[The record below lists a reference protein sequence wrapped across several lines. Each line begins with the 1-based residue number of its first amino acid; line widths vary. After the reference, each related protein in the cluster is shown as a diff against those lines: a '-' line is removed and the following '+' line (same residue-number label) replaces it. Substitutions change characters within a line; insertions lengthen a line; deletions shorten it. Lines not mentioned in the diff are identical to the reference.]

1 MTYTCVASS
10 QATLLQR
17 KKDILLCLGC
27 ASHGLLIFCFFFF
40 SLSRLP
46 HVSSMIQVFRT
57 SCILDHLGTLCLMLY
72 MYYVFSHVLLRFND
86 VFLSNPRHYNL
97 TDSNGKVL
105 LTAKPFE
112 SYILSYF
119 ATPRLHKSNTKQSSM

>member
-1 MTYTCVASS
+1 MC
-10 QATLLQR
+10 LQR
-17 KKDILLCLGC
+17 SKASEQVAFWIILALFSYVLF
-27 ASHGLLIFCFFFF
+27 IF
-40 SLSRLP
+40 
-46 HVSSMIQVFRT
+46 I
-57 SCILDHLGTLCLMLY
+57 
-72 MYYVFSHVLLRFND
+72 D

-112 SYILSYF
+112 SYILSDF

>member
-1 MTYTCVASS
+1 MV
-10 QATLLQR
+10 Q
-17 KKDILLCLGC
+17 G
-27 ASHGLLIFCFFFF
+27 
-40 SLSRLP
+40 
-46 HVSSMIQVFRT
+46 FRT

-72 MYYVFSHVLLRFND
+72 MYYIFSYVLFIFND